1 MAHAGRA
8 FQSRTH
14 YNAILV
20 PCCFSV
26 VPPETTILHRYSP
39 PCQRQSTSP
48 ILRSKLSAASGQ
60 PNPGTSVIIPSP
72 ESSMARKM
80 LSNLGDMA
88 EVGLEKPISPA
99 CAKKNALWNSY
110 STGSVLVVCEFRVVI
125 LRMLIMYI
133 PRTARKRIALRGQRI
148 RGLKSWILNRFQ
160 IRKCEH
166 LQAKSKRAASQAC
179 AGFFTRKIY

>member
-14 YNAILV
+14 TMRFLFPVVFQLFHQKHQFCTGTARLASGSQLV
-20 PCCFSV
+20 LFSV
-26 VPPETTILHRYSP
+26 KTVSRKWATQPWHLCDNSIAGIINGTEDALQPWRHGWSWIGKADQ
-39 PCQRQSTSP
+39 PC
-48 ILRSKLSAASGQ
+48 
-60 PNPGTSVIIPSP
+60 
-72 ESSMARKM
+72 M
-80 LSNLGDMA
+80 
-88 EVGLEKPISPA
+88 
-99 CAKKNALWNSY
+99 CKKNALWNSY

-133 PRTARKRIALRGQRI
+133 PRTARKRIALRGQRT

-179 AGFFTRKIY
+179 ARFFTRKIY